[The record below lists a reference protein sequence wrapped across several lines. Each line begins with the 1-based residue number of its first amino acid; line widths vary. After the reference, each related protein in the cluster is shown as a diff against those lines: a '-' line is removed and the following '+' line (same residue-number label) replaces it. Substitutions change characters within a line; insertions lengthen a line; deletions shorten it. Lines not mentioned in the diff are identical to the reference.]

1 MTVRFTTNGLLAA
14 AALVLGV
21 GAPVA
26 GSPYRGDAHRAP
38 PAAEPVAW
46 VPAADGRVSALLV
59 AEWLRERKPGLRI
72 SDLRGVDAYERFHLP
87 KAEPVAPQDLLPE
100 AFSRD
105 ETVVVYGPDSAE
117 ARLAASTLREAG
129 IGQAYYLA
137 DGVAEWLTEILN
149 PTLSPDAAPEE
160 RAAWERTAELSRYF
174 GGLPRIEAGVAEPR
188 SAAEVLRRTVRRGC
202 AF

>member
-1 MTVRFTTNGLLAA
+1 MTVRFTANGLLAA
-14 AALVLGV
+14 AALMLGV
-21 GAPVA
+21 GALVA
-26 GSPYRGDAHRAP
+26 GSPYRGDAERAP
-38 PAAEPVAW
+38 DGEPVAW

-72 SDLRGVDAYERFHLP
+72 SDLRGVDAYEQFHLP
-87 KAEPVAPQDLLPE
+87 RAEPLAPLDMSPA

-105 ETVVVYGPDSAE
+105 ETVVVYGSDSVE
-117 ARLAASTLREAG
+117 ARLAASTLRETG

-137 DGVAEWLTEILN
+137 DGVAEWLTELLN
-149 PTLSPDAAPEE
+149 PTLAPDASPAE

-174 GGLPRIEAGVAEPR
+174 GGLPRIEAGAAEPR